1 MIRKFK
7 ALRGLALVAV
17 FAMSAIAASAASASA
32 GTLTTFPAG
41 KTVVV
46 TGEQIG
52 EHAFT
57 FTDHPFGGVF
67 NSFKC
72 KKAIFDGVGTVATGA
87 TSVTVTPT
95 YSECTAF
102 GQPVRITHNECN
114 YVLSTGAATAGGWH
128 VNTAL
133 SCPAG
138 KIIEI
143 HTGVCAMTIAAQG
156 PLTTSEVTTSGVASP
171 ETGMDL
177 LLHIKITGMTYT
189 VTKDNIGCPL
199 TQPVPKLW
207 HKMDYEGT
215 TTVKTLDSVTTVPV
229 GITLH

>member
-7 ALRGLALVAV
+7 ALGLALVAV
-17 FAMSAIAASAASASA
+17 FAMSAVIASAASASA

-41 KTVVV
+41 KTVVA

-52 EHAFT
+52 EHVFT
-57 FTDHPFGGVF
+57 LTDHPVGAAF
-67 NSFKC
+67 NNVKC

-102 GQPVRITHNECN
+102 GQPATITHNGCN
-114 YVLSTGAATAGGWH
+114 YVLSTGTPTAGGWH

-138 KIIEI
+138 KFIEV
-143 HTGVCAMTIAAQG
+143 HTGTCAVTIAAQG
-156 PLTTSEVTTSGVASP
+156 PLTTSAATNSGVANP

-177 LLHIKITGMTYT
+177 LLHTNITGITYT

-199 TQPVPKLW
+199 TGPAGKLW
-207 HKMDYEGT
+207 HKGDYEGT
-215 TTVKTLDSVTTVPV
+215 TTGKAHDSITLAPV

>member
-1 MIRKFK
+1 MVRKFK
-7 ALRGLALVAV
+7 ALGLALVAV
-17 FAMSAIAASAASASA
+17 FAMSAVIATAAQASA

-52 EHAFT
+52 EHVFT
-57 FTDHPFGGVF
+57 FTDHPVGGVF

-102 GQPVRITHNECN
+102 GQPATITHNGCN

-138 KIIEI
+138 KFIEI

-156 PLTTSEVTTSGVASP
+156 PLTTSEVTNSGAAAP
-171 ETGMDL
+171 ETAMDL
-177 LLHIKITGMTYT
+177 LLHLKITATTYT

-199 TQPVPKLW
+199 TGPAGKLW
-207 HKMDYEGT
+207 HKGDLEGT
-215 TTVKTLDSVTTVPV
+215 ITYKAHDSVTKAPV